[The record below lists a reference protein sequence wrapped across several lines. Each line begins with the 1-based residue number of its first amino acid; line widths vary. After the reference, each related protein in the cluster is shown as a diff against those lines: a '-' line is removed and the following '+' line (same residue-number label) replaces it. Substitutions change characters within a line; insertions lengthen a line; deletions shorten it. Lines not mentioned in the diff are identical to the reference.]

1 MASQRHLEI
10 FNPAPQ
16 PCLDFHQFRRFPTE
30 IRCLIWEQAL
40 SHERWIRI
48 DLRLPKDWR
57 TLPRPRPRDMY
68 EIRVYRQWKIS
79 KLFRTT
85 SESRRVALS
94 FYRVQLPCWYS
105 WDKYRTT
112 SKKTT
117 LYICPELDTL
127 EFNDVYHFEYFAND
141 VWAHDRLHVGVVNL
155 AMPSCDLFL
164 HKTWRLGGKNKA
176 LFKETLLRIERFVV
190 MERGS
195 RMGWL
200 NRDTAS
206 SIRSP
211 SYHACPVYGSTF
223 GFERLPCDPRLGD
236 EHLKRILTG
245 PHDPRMQFHEW
256 FRTLKAL
263 GTRHNHK
270 VAYQFGMC
278 TESDYSS
285 DAVYEGPYTN
295 DRDAVAEWVRENEQR
310 FQTRMREKFTREG
323 MEYPTLEDQG
333 LEQAPQQAIGFWLFS
348 LESIAP
354 LPNIDTS
361 FGVYHQWNTRCKR
374 HFDKARFLDM
384 TKHKPELCLSFV
396 H

>member
-1 MASQRHLEI
+1 
-10 FNPAPQ
+10 
-16 PCLDFHQFRRFPTE
+16 
-30 IRCLIWEQAL
+30 
-40 SHERWIRI
+40 
-48 DLRLPKDWR
+48 
-57 TLPRPRPRDMY
+57 MY
-68 EIRVYRQWKIS
+68 EIKVYRQWKIS

-105 WDKYRTT
+105 WGKYWTT

-127 EFNDVYHFEYFAND
+127 EFDNTHHFECFAND
-141 VWAHDRLHVGVVNL
+141 VWTHDRLRVGVVNL

-176 LFKETLLRIERFVV
+176 LFKETLLRIERFIV

-200 NRDTAS
+200 NRDKTS

-211 SYHACPVYGSTF
+211 SYHGCPVYGNTF

-236 EHLKRILTG
+236 EHLKRIFTG
-245 PHDPRMQFHEW
+245 PYDPRMHFHEW

-263 GTRHNHK
+263 GIKHNHK

-278 TESDYSS
+278 IETDSRHD
-285 DAVYEGPYTN
+285 VHQGLYTN
-295 DRDAVAEWVRENEQR
+295 DRDAAAEWVRENEQR
-310 FQTRMREKFTREG
+310 FQSMMREKFTREG
-323 MEYPTLEDQG
+323 MEYPPLEDQG

-354 LPNIDTS
+354 LPKIGTS
-361 FGVYHQWNTRCKR
+361 FKRYSQWSTKCKR
-374 HFDKARFLDM
+374 HFDYSRFLDM
-384 TKHKPELCLSFV
+384 TQHKPELCLSFM

>member
-1 MASQRHLEI
+1 MTSLSHLEV

-16 PCLDFHQFRRFPTE
+16 PYPAFHQFRRFPEE

-48 DLRLPKDWR
+48 DLHPPKGWR
-57 TLPRPRPRDMY
+57 TCPRPRPRGGY
-68 EIRVYRQWKIS
+68 EINVYRQWKIS

-85 SESRRVALS
+85 RESRRVALS

-105 WDKYRTT
+105 WDKNRTT

-127 EFNDVYHFEYFAND
+127 ELNDTYRFEYFAHH
-141 VWAHDRLHVGVVNL
+141 VWTHDRLRVGAVNL
-155 AMPSCDLFL
+155 AMRSCDLFL
-164 HKTWRLGGKNKA
+164 HKTWRLGGRDKD
-176 LFKETLLRIERFVV
+176 LFKEALLRIERFVV
-190 MERGS
+190 MERRS
-195 RMGWL
+195 QMGWL
-200 NRDTAS
+200 DRDETS
-206 SIRSP
+206 SKRSP

-236 EHLKRILTG
+236 EHLGRVFTG
-245 PHDPRMQFHEW
+245 PYDPRMHFHEW

-263 GTRHNHK
+263 GIKHNHK

-285 DAVYEGPYTN
+285 DDVYEGPYTN
-295 DRDAVAEWVRENEQR
+295 DRDTAAEWVRENEQK
-310 FQTRMREKFTREG
+310 FQSRMREKFARED
-323 MEYPTLEDQG
+323 MQYPPLEDQS
-333 LEQAPQQAIGFWLFS
+333 LEQAPQQAIEFWLFS

-354 LPNIDTS
+354 LPKVGIS
-361 FGVYHQWNTRCKR
+361 FKRYSQWSAKCKR
-374 HFDKARFLDM
+374 HFDYARFLDM
-384 TKHKPELCLSFV
+384 TKHRPELCLSFM